1 MDVYCKLI
9 LSTKKCALNMS
20 SFLQK
25 FIEESRKSITLSLLD
40 KYNDAMINIFMSQTK
55 GMNDLFAIRKDETSI
70 SE

>member
-1 MDVYCKLI
+1 
-9 LSTKKCALNMS
+9 MS